1 MAEDVVWK
9 GESHVNSIQQGWF
22 ERGMSLSHIA
32 SHWHHDNG
40 MGSIVPSAPTHTL
53 LVFLYWFG
61 YEGGVPRKHITP
73 TVLPMESVKVVWI
86 IRKMSH
92 SPHGN
97 HWAWLIMNLNKPQKP
112 VWRVEG
118 ELPALPCLEKKRA
131 SRTAM
136 QM

>member
-61 YEGGVPRKHITP
+61 YEGGVPRKHHTHCFANGICKGGLDYKEDVPFTTWQP
-73 TVLPMESVKVVWI
+73 LGMAYHESKQTTEA
-86 IRKMSH
+86 S
-92 SPHGN
+92 
-97 HWAWLIMNLNKPQKP
+97 
-112 VWRVEG
+112 VEG
-118 ELPALPCLEKKRA
+118 GRGIACFAL
-131 SRTAM
+131 S
-136 QM
+136 